1 MTTRLLTFPAWFSFS
16 LTFSCD
22 GHHLYTANSEGTVIA
37 WCRRDQQRMK
47 LPMFYSFLS
56 SYAAGWLPRRRGLVT
71 RTERTLWATP
81 LTQERGGASMHK
93 APPMTITVSAPW
105 YVTGTHGTVC
115 CATSYCHWRADLGGR
130 EAERTQAFPPP
141 CHFFS
146 LSLFVLCFVRLVCLI
161 LKAATVWSAQTKRLK
176 ACFSFLHH
184 VPRLAHTAAVL
195 RIETLLFSIRTLPSA
210 FVIHAGCFRR
220 AAEWMCA
227 RNALFKL
234 DIFILKQGWK
244 PHLNVRYKMHWM
256 SKVVVRQNRADIYC
270 FYSNSSTQTAQMPE
284 NKRIKFILIH

>member
-1 MTTRLLTFPAWFSFS
+1 MITRLLTFPAWFSFS

-141 CHFFS
+141 VISFRYLCLFCVSFDWFVWFWKLLQSGPPRPNVWRPVS
-146 LSLFVLCFVRLVCLI
+146 LSFITSLVSPTPPLS
-161 LKAATVWSAQTKRLK
+161 W
-176 ACFSFLHH
+176 
-184 VPRLAHTAAVL
+184 
-195 RIETLLFSIRTLPSA
+195 E
-210 FVIHAGCFRR
+210 
-220 AAEWMCA
+220 
-227 RNALFKL
+227 
-234 DIFILKQGWK
+234 
-244 PHLNVRYKMHWM
+244 
-256 SKVVVRQNRADIYC
+256 
-270 FYSNSSTQTAQMPE
+270 
-284 NKRIKFILIH
+284 